1 MRCGIRRNWRVSERT
16 TKLIIVGI
24 DSRRVLDQ
32 IRIEEVNQ
40 GEHMA
45 VKHKWILKRV
55 DITKKKI
62 PLKMMT

>member
-1 MRCGIRRNWRVSERT
+1 M
-16 TKLIIVGI
+16 IVGL
-24 DSRRVLDQ
+24 DSRWVLGQ

-55 DITKKKI
+55 DITKKEF
-62 PLKMMT
+62 L